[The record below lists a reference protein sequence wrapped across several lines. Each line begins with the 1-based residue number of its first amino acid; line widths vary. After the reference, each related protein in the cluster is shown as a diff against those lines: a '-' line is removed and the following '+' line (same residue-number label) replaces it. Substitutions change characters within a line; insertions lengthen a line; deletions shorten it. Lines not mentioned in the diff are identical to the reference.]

1 MKKLTIGIVAH
12 VDAGKTTLSESLLF
26 LSGSIRKQGRVDHK
40 DTLLDFDE
48 QERGH
53 GITIY
58 SKEAHFKWK
67 DTEVFVID
75 TPGHV
80 DFSSEM
86 ERALSVLD
94 LAIIVINGQDGVQS
108 HTETIWKCLE
118 HYNVPCMIFVNKM
131 DIAHF
136 SEEELLNDLKKHCD
150 AMCIQNDSN
159 RNESLAM
166 LNDSILEE
174 YSETGTIQED
184 EVIDAFYKREWYPV
198 YFGSALKNEG
208 VEELL
213 DGIDSFAQQK
223 EYPEEFGARV
233 YKISSDENGN
243 RLTHIKITGGSLKT
257 KANINDEEKVDQ
269 IRIYNGNSFEMVNEA
284 KAGDVV
290 SIKGFKTIES
300 GQGLG
305 FEEDLDKPLLSAY
318 MNYELMLPKGANAL
332 VLAETCKELAS
343 EDPTLEISVDEKSK
357 KIHVQIMGEMQK
369 EILQK
374 RIQDR
379 SGIIV
384 GFSTGRIVY
393 QETIQDVAE
402 GAGHFEPLRHY
413 AEVHVRLEPL
423 PLGSGIQVVS
433 ECSNDMLSST
443 WQRSILSALSRK
455 KHRGVLTG
463 SLLTDVKI
471 VLIAGKG
478 NIKHTSG
485 GDFFQASTRAVRQ
498 ALMKANNV
506 LLEPYYDFEI
516 TVPSESLSKAL
527 FDLETRKAKVEVK
540 ENDNGSMLICGEGPV
555 RTLVNYQNEI
565 VSYTNGKGR
574 FHATLKGYLP
584 SDDQNTLVEEIGY
597 DPLSDMRNPCDS
609 VFCANGSGYS
619 VPWDKCDELMHIQL
633 KDGQNSTS
641 YQNVRYKLSEGDM
654 DYIMNMTTSRN
665 INLDKQAAKKREE
678 ENRKKQEEKQYKA
691 KPIIHLDEL
700 LIVDGYN
707 MIFAW
712 NSLKELAYEDL
723 SLARDKLIEY
733 LFNYQPYLKHEIWIV
748 FDGYKVK
755 NNTGTIIHKKDLT
768 IIYTKADETADAF
781 MEKSSYELKGKYQ
794 VTYATSDALI
804 QNAVFS
810 QGAMRMSASELES
823 RLILKNV
830 IMEKK

>member
-58 SKEAHFKWK
+58 SKEAHFNWL

-86 ERALSVLD
+86 ERSLSVLD

-136 SEEELLNDLKKHCD
+136 TQEELLEDLKNHCD
-150 AMCIQNDSN
+150 PMCITNDST

-174 YSETGTIQED
+174 YSETGTIKE
-184 EVIDAFYKREWYPV
+184 ETIINAFYKREWFPV
-198 YFGSALKNEG
+198 YFGSALKNKG

-213 DGIDSFAQQK
+213 NGINEFSIEK
-223 EYPEEFGARV
+223 EYPEAFGAKV
-233 YKISSDENGN
+233 FKISSDENGN
-243 RLTHIKITGGSLKT
+243 RLTHLKVTGGSLKT
-257 KANINDEEKVDQ
+257 KENITEEEKVDQ
-269 IRIYNGNSFEMVNEA
+269 IRIYNGNSFEMINEA
-284 KAGDVV
+284 VAGDVV
-290 SIKGFKTIES
+290 SIKGLKTIES

-305 FEEDLDKPLLSAY
+305 FEEDNEKPLLSAY
-318 MNYELMLPKGANAL
+318 MNYELILPKGANAL
-332 VLAETCKELAS
+332 ALADTCKQLAS
-343 EDPTLEISVDEKSK
+343 EDPTLEITVDDSSK

-374 RIQDR
+374 RIADKC
-379 SGIIV
+379 GITV
-384 GFSTGRIVY
+384 GFSSGKIVFM
-393 QETIQDVAE
+393 ETIKDTVE

-423 PLGSGIQVVS
+423 PIGSGIQVVS
-433 ECSNDMLSST
+433 ECSNDMLSSS
-443 WQRSILSALSRK
+443 WQRSIISSLQRK

-471 VLIAGKG
+471 VLVAGKG

-485 GDFFQASTRAVRQ
+485 GDFFQASSRAVRQ
-498 ALMKANNV
+498 ALMKADNV

-516 TVPSESLSKAL
+516 NVPSESLSKAL
-527 FDLETRKAKVEVK
+527 FDLESRKAKVEVN
-540 ENDNGSMLICGEGPV
+540 ENEDGSITIKGEGPV
-555 RTLVNYQNEI
+555 RTLVNYQNEL
-565 VSYTNGKGR
+565 VSYTKGKGR
-574 FHATLKGYLP
+574 FHASLKGYLP
-584 SDDQNTLVEEIGY
+584 TDAQEELVEEIGY
-597 DPLSDMRNPCDS
+597 DPLNDIRNPCDS
-609 VFCANGSGYS
+609 VFCANGSGHTVS
-619 VPWDKCDELMHIQL
+619 WNQADELMHIQL
-633 KDGQNSTS
+633 KDGESTQS
-641 YQNVRYKLSEGDM
+641 YQNVRYKLSDSDM
-654 DYIMNMTTSRN
+654 DYIMDMTTSRN
-665 INLDKQAAKKREE
+665 RNEEKLLAKKREA

-712 NSLKELAYEDL
+712 NSLKELGYEDL
-723 SLARDKLIEY
+723 SLAREKLIEY
-733 LFNYQPYLKHEIWIV
+733 LFNYQPYMDHEIWIV

-755 NNTGTIIHKKDLT
+755 NNTGSIIHKKDLT

-781 MEKSSYELKGKYQ
+781 MEKSSYELKDKYQ